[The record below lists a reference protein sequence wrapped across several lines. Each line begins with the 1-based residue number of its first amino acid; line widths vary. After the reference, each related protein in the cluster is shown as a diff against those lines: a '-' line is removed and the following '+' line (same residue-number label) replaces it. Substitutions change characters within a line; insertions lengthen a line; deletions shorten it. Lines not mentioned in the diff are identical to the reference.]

1 MTQQVHKTDEDFMR
15 QALALG
21 RFGLGMTAPN
31 PAVGCVLVKDGQ
43 LIGCGVTQKSGR
55 PHAEAM
61 ALAEAGDAAQ
71 GATAYVTLEP
81 CPMCAGAIAEARIA
95 KLFYGAADVKG
106 GAVDNGVAL
115 FDQKTCHHKP
125 HVIGGLRESDC
136 AALLKGF
143 FALRRNG

>member
-31 PAVGCVLVKDGQ
+31 PAVCCVLVKDGQ

-71 GATAYVTLEP
+71 GATAGPASRLHSRQPV
-81 CPMCAGAIAEARIA
+81 
-95 KLFYGAADVKG
+95 
-106 GAVDNGVAL
+106 
-115 FDQKTCHHKP
+115 
-125 HVIGGLRESDC
+125 GGL
-136 AALLKGF
+136 AAGSF
-143 FALRRNG
+143 QR